1 MPAFICTA
9 CGTQY
14 PPSEAP
20 PSACLI
26 CTDERQFV
34 PASGQSWT
42 TLEGLRNAHSNK
54 FRRLA
59 TGLTTI
65 ETTPA
70 FGIGQR
76 AILARTPAGNVLWEC
91 LALIDDAT
99 VDLLKGLGGVA
110 AIAIS
115 HPHYYTTMVEW
126 SRALGGVPIHLH
138 AADRQWVMRPDP
150 AVQFWEGD
158 TKPIGPGLTLVR
170 LGGHFDGGTVLH
182 WADWSEGRGVLLS
195 GDILQVVPSG
205 HVSFMWSYPNLI
217 PLSAAKVRRM
227 AEILEPF
234 AFDAVYGSFSG
245 RGQIDANGKQV
256 VAAVGRALHRA
267 DQRDIVG
274 ASGDWSHH
282 RCKRAGC
289 VAAHDPR
296 TTSAPSRR
304 SAKAHRG
311 SCACCC
317 TRASRSR
324 RRTQMPSSIIHC
336 RSVSTPSH
344 KPRHSASFSVA
355 SACRIGVGRHDGMV
369 MTLMVQ
375 TALVSLR
382 RDAISDA
389 GAGLRADGDFWISSA
404 TP

>member
-1 MPAFICTA
+1 MSAFICTA

-14 PPSEAP
+14 APSEAP

-42 TLEGLRNAHSNK
+42 TLEGLRDAHSNK

-59 TGLTTI
+59 PGLMTI

-76 AILARTPAGNVLWEC
+76 AIVAQTPAGNLLWDC
-91 LALIDDAT
+91 VALIDDAT
-99 VDLLKGLGGVA
+99 FELLKGLGGVA

-138 AADRQWVMRPDP
+138 AADRQWVMRPDSS
-150 AVQFWEGD
+150 VQFWEGN
-158 TKPIGPGLTLVR
+158 TKAIGPGLTLVR

-217 PLSAAKVRRM
+217 PLCAAKVQCI

-234 AFDAVYGSFSG
+234 AFDAVYGAFSG

-256 VAAVGRALHRA
+256 VAASVGRYIARM
-267 DQRDIVG
+267 
-274 ASGDWSHH
+274 SE
-282 RCKRAGC
+282 
-289 VAAHDPR
+289 
-296 TTSAPSRR
+296 T
-304 SAKAHRG
+304 
-311 SCACCC
+311 
-317 TRASRSR
+317 
-324 RRTQMPSSIIHC
+324 
-336 RSVSTPSH
+336 
-344 KPRHSASFSVA
+344 
-355 SACRIGVGRHDGMV
+355 
-369 MTLMVQ
+369 
-375 TALVSLR
+375 
-382 RDAISDA
+382 
-389 GAGLRADGDFWISSA
+389 
-404 TP
+404 